1 MSIPQAPFKVKTN
14 VSWPGEEEGDLGFL
28 ENEIIEVYSIVDLS
42 WWSGKLRRN
51 NAEGIFPKDYVE
63 IMDPQL
69 NHSNS
74 NVALSLSQLH
84 TPVKDAKKNPGPHF
98 NTLPKR
104 LKALNNPDISYDYEG
119 DESFDA
125 SFDTIDHSH
134 RYKSNNN
141 PKKSRSAN
149 KLMSSMNH
157 PKHKHISHQQQEE
170 LLREREREIANF
182 KLIQQQQNYHIK
194 QQQHLEQKKA
204 LFQNDLYRNSLGSPL
219 DTYKVKSPK
228 SKSRPQSQLYQPD
241 ERGQKSQ
248 LYLLEDLKGLKS
260 QSYTEIGAISPQGLF
275 QNHTV
280 ESLSPEHFQKNQSR
294 GRRGVSKDEL
304 DEYNEISQKR
314 AQLEMELQHLKELEK
329 LTQKRMHQKQKV
341 SSEPHSE
348 LSLEGY
354 VSEDLLSSKKNE
366 SKDDLGKKLY
376 IEIDDEDDEIDFEAG
391 SPPPLPPKHSTPI
404 KSYNYPQDENLN
416 ESHNKRITA
425 IKKVPFDAG
434 DFKISANS
442 QGSRFP
448 LTDEEIF
455 RLSKM
460 QQEELKNSIKSL
472 QSDVLNL
479 SELSATSAGS
489 FMRHKYER
497 DVQQQQELRMQNL
510 SIKDDSPEHT
520 DKNNKDVMESI
531 FQDKKSRHPNIFK
544 KFLGKKGSEEVNAI
558 EKKLVVEQDV
568 DWAKM
573 KMDLNRMNSL
583 TSQDKQARTR
593 RIVREEGSLIV
604 KPLDYV
610 SDINTN
616 ETVGDLDS
624 DDLALDVSDIPIQK
638 IDSFMENYDT
648 NSDLNELISDIS
660 VKFNSSKISQ
670 VRCVLLHLCK
680 FKIIDESSKILTV
693 KPILSEVLQQGEAT
707 IYQINYLLKKVLD
720 ALRVP
725 SEIVLGF
732 WKKPNEFYHNEQY
745 VINHC
750 WLSVLIENQFLIL
763 DTFCFKNGS
772 VSNIRNHPRG
782 FNEYHFLTKPLNIVS
797 THIPSVID
805 LQHILPPVDQNI
817 AFHLPRAYSGYYRSN
832 LGFRNFNNALTRL
845 KDLEFFELELNI
857 PVDIELFTLV
867 KTSKVTTNEL
877 SLCQIK
883 WINNKRVAKIKA
895 LLPENESIGVLQI
908 FAGPKGLQKH
918 FDNIHELAI
927 VIPLY
932 HTGIYKPCK
941 FVPKYPTVQSQN
953 NDLYIKVP
961 QTSRIQAKNSYN
973 FEIEQYPAGGLSSG
987 SGLMNHDFKIVI
999 ESPSGKYYKLSK
1011 ADHSKPFGTYE
1022 CNIKCQEVGL
1032 YRGLV
1037 IGDSGNSWYVF
1048 GQWDCVAGS
1057 PF

>member
-1 MSIPQAPFKVKTN
+1 
-14 VSWPGEEEGDLGFL
+14 
-28 ENEIIEVYSIVDLS
+28 
-42 WWSGKLRRN
+42 
-51 NAEGIFPKDYVE
+51 
-63 IMDPQL
+63 
-69 NHSNS
+69 
-74 NVALSLSQLH
+74 
-84 TPVKDAKKNPGPHF
+84 
-98 NTLPKR
+98 
-104 LKALNNPDISYDYEG
+104 
-119 DESFDA
+119 
-125 SFDTIDHSH
+125 
-134 RYKSNNN
+134 
-141 PKKSRSAN
+141 
-149 KLMSSMNH
+149 
-157 PKHKHISHQQQEE
+157 
-170 LLREREREIANF
+170 
-182 KLIQQQQNYHIK
+182 
-194 QQQHLEQKKA
+194 
-204 LFQNDLYRNSLGSPL
+204 
-219 DTYKVKSPK
+219 
-228 SKSRPQSQLYQPD
+228 
-241 ERGQKSQ
+241 
-248 LYLLEDLKGLKS
+248 
-260 QSYTEIGAISPQGLF
+260 
-275 QNHTV
+275 
-280 ESLSPEHFQKNQSR
+280 
-294 GRRGVSKDEL
+294 
-304 DEYNEISQKR
+304 
-314 AQLEMELQHLKELEK
+314 
-329 LTQKRMHQKQKV
+329 
-341 SSEPHSE
+341 
-348 LSLEGY
+348 
-354 VSEDLLSSKKNE
+354 
-366 SKDDLGKKLY
+366 
-376 IEIDDEDDEIDFEAG
+376 
-391 SPPPLPPKHSTPI
+391 
-404 KSYNYPQDENLN
+404 
-416 ESHNKRITA
+416 
-425 IKKVPFDAG
+425 
-434 DFKISANS
+434 
-442 QGSRFP
+442 
-448 LTDEEIF
+448 
-455 RLSKM
+455 
-460 QQEELKNSIKSL
+460 
-472 QSDVLNL
+472 
-479 SELSATSAGS
+479 
-489 FMRHKYER
+489 
-497 DVQQQQELRMQNL
+497 
-510 SIKDDSPEHT
+510 
-520 DKNNKDVMESI
+520 
-531 FQDKKSRHPNIFK
+531 
-544 KFLGKKGSEEVNAI
+544 
-558 EKKLVVEQDV
+558 
-568 DWAKM
+568 
-573 KMDLNRMNSL
+573 
-583 TSQDKQARTR
+583 
-593 RIVREEGSLIV
+593 
-604 KPLDYV
+604 
-610 SDINTN
+610 
-616 ETVGDLDS
+616 
-624 DDLALDVSDIPIQK
+624 
-638 IDSFMENYDT
+638 
-648 NSDLNELISDIS
+648 
-660 VKFNSSKISQ
+660 
-670 VRCVLLHLCK
+670 
-680 FKIIDESSKILTV
+680 
-693 KPILSEVLQQGEAT
+693 VLQQGEAT

>member
-1 MSIPQAPFKVKTN
+1 MSIPQPPFKVKTN

-63 IMDPQL
+63 IMDQQITRSS
-69 NHSNS
+69 SNL
-74 NVALSLSQLH
+74 ALSQQN
-84 TPVKDAKKNPGPHF
+84 TPIKEKKSPYKS
-98 NTLPKR
+98 LPKR
-104 LKALNNPDISYDYEG
+104 VNPLNNPDISYEYDG
-119 DESFDA
+119 DESFDT
-125 SFDTIDHSH
+125 SFDD
-134 RYKSNNN
+134 RYK
-141 PKKSRSAN
+141 KKSRS
-149 KLMSSMNH
+149 KMSSSMNH
-157 PKHKHISHQQQEE
+157 PKHKHISLQQQEE
-170 LLREREREIANF
+170 LLREREREIENF

-194 QQQHLEQKKA
+194 KQQHLEQKKA
-204 LFQNDLYRNSLGSPL
+204 LYQKEMYRNSMGSPPHAF
-219 DTYKVKSPK
+219 KVKSPK
-228 SKSRPQSQLYQPD
+228 NKSRPQSQLY
-241 ERGQKSQ
+241 
-248 LYLLEDLKGLKS
+248 LEDKLKS
-260 QSYTEIGAISPQGLF
+260 QSYSDIGKNSPKTMF

-280 ESLSPEHFQKNQSR
+280 ESFSPEHSPQNRSR
-294 GRRGVSKDEL
+294 GPAKDI
-304 DEYNEISQKR
+304 DEYHEIAQKR
-314 AQLEMELQHLKELEK
+314 AQLEMELQQLKDLER
-329 LTQKRMHQKQKV
+329 LTQKRMQKV
-341 SSEPHSE
+341 TSEPHSE
-348 LSLEGY
+348 LSLESY
-354 VSEDLLSSKKNE
+354 ISEDLVSSKKNYR
-366 SKDDLGKKLY
+366 SRDDLGKKLY
-376 IEIDDEDDEIDFEAG
+376 IDDEDELEFEA
-391 SPPPLPPKHSTPI
+391 SPPPPPPPKHSTPV
-404 KSYNYPQDENLN
+404 KSYNYAQDEIID
-416 ESHNKRITA
+416 KR
-425 IKKVPFDAG
+425 KKIPFDAQ
-434 DFKISANS
+434 DFMNS
-442 QGSRFP
+442 NNSSLNRFP

-455 RLSKM
+455 RLSQM

-497 DVQQQQELRMQNL
+497 DLQLQQELRMKNL
-510 SIKDDSPEHT
+510 SINESPE
-520 DKNNKDVMESI
+520 NNNVMETI

-544 KFLGKKGSEEVNAI
+544 KFLGKKNEEVNAI

-568 DWAKM
+568 DWANM

-604 KPLDYV
+604 KPLDYI

-616 ETVGDLDS
+616 ETVGDMDE
-624 DDLALDVSDIPIQK
+624 ALDVTDLPIQK
-638 IDSFMENYDT
+638 IDAFMDNYEYDA
-648 NSDLNELISDIS
+648 DLNELISDIS
-660 VKFNSSKISQ
+660 VKFHSSKISQ
-670 VRCVLLHLCK
+670 VRCVLLHFCK
-680 FKIIDESSKILTV
+680 FKIVDEASKILTV
-693 KPILSEVLQQGEAT
+693 KPRLGEVLMQGEAT

-750 WLSVLIENQFLIL
+750 WLSVLIENHYLIL
-763 DTFCFKNGS
+763 DTFCFKNGL

-782 FNEYHFLTKPLNIVS
+782 FNEYYFLTQPLNVVS

-805 LQHILPPVDQNI
+805 LQHILPPVDQNV
-817 AFHLPRAYSGYYRSN
+817 AFYLPRAYSGYYRSN

-845 KDLEFFELELNI
+845 KDLEFFELELDI
-857 PVDIELFTLV
+857 PVEVELFTLV
-867 KTSKVTTNEL
+867 KTAKITTNEL

-895 LLPENESIGVLQI
+895 ILPENESIGVLQI

-932 HTGIYKPCK
+932 HTGTYKPCK

-973 FEIEQYPAGGLSSG
+973 FEIEQYPAAGLTSG
-987 SGLMNHDFKIVI
+987 SGLMNQDFKIVI
-999 ESPSGKYYKLSK
+999 ESPSGKYYKLTK
-1011 ADHSKPFGTYE
+1011 TDQTRPFGTYE
-1022 CNIKCQEVGL
+1022 CNIKCQEIGL

-1037 IGDSGNSWYVF
+1037 IGDSGSSWYVF
-1048 GQWDCVAGS
+1048 AQWDCVGA
-1057 PF
+1057 F